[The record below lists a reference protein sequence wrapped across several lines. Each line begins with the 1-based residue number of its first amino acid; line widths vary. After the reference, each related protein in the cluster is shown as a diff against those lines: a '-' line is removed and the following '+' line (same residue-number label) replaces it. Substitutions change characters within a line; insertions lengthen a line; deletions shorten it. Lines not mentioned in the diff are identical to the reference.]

1 MEEQDPNTRKIEK
14 TYSYTENQSGT
25 KVCEMGTKRKKIDE
39 VSKGD
44 SKIIYL
50 ARYFERNQIDECNRV
65 SSLLQEL

>member
-1 MEEQDPNTRKIEK
+1 ME
-14 TYSYTENQSGT
+14 
-25 KVCEMGTKRKKIDE
+25 TKRKKIDE
-39 VSKGD
+39 VSESD